1 MNYYEHIVIVDSS
14 LEEEAIS
21 AAEKRTV
28 EAIEK
33 AGGEMIKI
41 ERWGRRRLSYIINKH
56 ENGYYIFYVFKAPPA
71 TIKTLDNLYKVLDVV
86 FKYMIIKLGK
96 KEIIALLNSLQN
108 KKQGTS
114 EQQGEKAVSPGTEPI
129 IEGHADGE

>member
-14 LEEEAIS
+14 LEEDGIS

-28 EAIEK
+28 ETIEK
-33 AGGEMIKI
+33 SGGEIIKI

-56 ENGYYIFYVFKAPPA
+56 ENGYYIFYVFKAPGT
-71 TIKTLDNLYKVLDVV
+71 TIKPLDNLYKVLDVV

-96 KEIIALLNSLQN
+96 KEILALLNSIQN
-108 KKQGTS
+108 KKQEGENAIKPEAQINKS
-114 EQQGEKAVSPGTEPI
+114 EQEEGE
-129 IEGHADGE
+129 